1 MIDVLDYLTYRI
13 YGSDDDYLYGIRSG
27 GIDTQLFRLT
37 SRADRPTTP
46 IYTFPGSVRGVWTSP
61 TNPGLVFVQDSPG
74 NGKRRLYK
82 SIDYGV
88 NFGANSPLFNDGQPV
103 LRIGDIDGTEA
114 NQIDNVSILGRGLCI
129 VGNTVYVAEYNVNGS
144 RVSGATNDRVC
155 LRRSTNAGTTWSV
168 VAEWNSDGSH
178 HVRHMHSVQF
188 HAGYVY
194 MTFGDNNAES
204 GILRW
209 DGVSVLPSN
218 QPLSAYLE
226 CYTGAQRY
234 RSGDILFPPG
244 DYMYWMSDTDI
255 GDSER
260 GVWRSRKDMTDTP
273 VRMSAHIT
281 AVQNH
286 SGWYGAILP
295 SGRMIFTSFVEQ
307 PAVDRNMRWFGSDDG
322 NDWSVVGTYQ
332 LKGGSGGGAD
342 EMFVRNGELYYAK
355 AGGAGKS
362 SVNDT
367 TVLIPDDIIDPQR
380 VLHPVYWVS
389 RRGRDTSDDYRGYS
403 PDRPWRRLGYAL
415 TGDRVT
421 HGARVIVTEGN
432 YTESTITPAWGG
444 NSNPSPTQAP
454 VKIEGRPDGAA
465 VIYLQDV
472 TSPLIAEDAT
482 QPAAVIGVQYM
493 VGKPPSIRDSR
504 SGPAILI
511 GNI

>member
-1 MIDVLDYLTYRI
+1 MLDVIDYLTYRI
-13 YGSDDDYLYGIRSG
+13 YGADEVYLYGIRSG
-27 GIDTQLFRLT
+27 GVDTQLFRLT
-37 SRADRPTTP
+37 SRTDRPTIP

-307 PAVDRNMRWFGSDDG
+307 PAEDRNMRWFGSDDG

-465 VIYLQDV
+465 VIYLPDV

-493 VGKPPSIRDSR
+493 VGQPPSIRDSR
-504 SGPAILI
+504 SGPAILL